1 MKKWFFIF
9 LLCAVLF
16 PAEAHS
22 QAVWKK
28 AFWKK
33 IFSAEEES
41 ARRAITVKQANK
53 LLLERKRLSLK
64 KAQQVCSGEI
74 GECMLDGE
82 APVHRIKGWPF
93 SFSQS
98 GPYEDNELFQTLS
111 RSAKRNYFI
120 AAHNRAV
127 SRTAVARRNALKRM
141 NEAKEDLMKG
151 FYSPTA
157 VYPGRE
163 LVSIVQEKHKY
174 IFLGETHGFPVIQ
187 EAIKDFLQEYRLRF
201 PKRQIILLT
210 EFLPNTQ
217 TAAYRWKLRK
227 FPQYYSIWQI
237 ADILKIPVVGLD
249 PVWLLNK
256 NFPVMWVNK
265 PNGTTEKEKMW
276 FSPEVLRVRN
286 LIWKKEIDRLRSQ
299 YPDAVFIFHTGATHV
314 TYTESFSLSV
324 LFPKDETFVATF
336 QPYEIYNNQPARSD
350 LLDAFNPEQF
360 ASKRF
365 IVWPNPDM
373 ARIAGFDARFKLQ

>member
-82 APVHRIKGWPF
+82 APIHRIKGWPF

-127 SRTAVARRNALKRM
+127 SRTAAARRNALKRM
-141 NEAKEDLMKG
+141 NEAKEDLMKE
-151 FYSPTA
+151 FYSPSC
-157 VYPGRE
+157 RKN
-163 LVSIVQEKHKY
+163 IN
-174 IFLGETHGFPVIQ
+174 IFF
-187 EAIKDFLQEYRLRF
+187 
-201 PKRQIILLT
+201 
-210 EFLPNTQ
+210 
-217 TAAYRWKLRK
+217 
-227 FPQYYSIWQI
+227 
-237 ADILKIPVVGLD
+237 
-249 PVWLLNK
+249 
-256 NFPVMWVNK
+256 
-265 PNGTTEKEKMW
+265 
-276 FSPEVLRVRN
+276 
-286 LIWKKEIDRLRSQ
+286 
-299 YPDAVFIFHTGATHV
+299 
-314 TYTESFSLSV
+314 
-324 LFPKDETFVATF
+324 
-336 QPYEIYNNQPARSD
+336 
-350 LLDAFNPEQF
+350 
-360 ASKRF
+360 
-365 IVWPNPDM
+365 
-373 ARIAGFDARFKLQ
+373 